1 MEQANSLLFHQM
13 SVLSAFLSA
22 GKHVQ
27 SNPDSNNQNC
37 MRSCKLRHKVMQ
49 TKAQIEYFHCV
60 FLGVPRFWASLSL
73 LVLACACRHNLICS
87 LWAKGQ
93 LQIQGAI
100 DESTWIKAETLN
112 GKGSKNEPS
121 VGLNSAYIMLHLSCR
136 ATEWIRRK
144 GLCRP
149 RQRRCIRKVP
159 ATERFDGS
167 GNPSPTHQ
175 KNARTGHW
183 LFISNG
189 FTLEFKSVKIWK
201 STPVAKR
208 MQQHAQQG
216 ETIKASL
223 LAYLHPGSDDTWFHV
238 RRRVKCC
245 GPNCFTSPMFDGCDQ
260 TNTKSV
266 LYLHICRKIY
276 TYVVEKNVSI

>member
-1 MEQANSLLFHQM
+1 M
-13 SVLSAFLSA
+13 
-22 GKHVQ
+22 
-27 SNPDSNNQNC
+27 
-37 MRSCKLRHKVMQ
+37 
-49 TKAQIEYFHCV
+49 V
-60 FLGVPRFWASLSL
+60 FRFWASLSL

-121 VGLNSAYIMLHLSCR
+121 VGLNSAYVMLHLSCR

-144 GLCRP
+144 RLCHP

-175 KNARTGHW
+175 KNARTGHRF
-183 LFISNG
+183 LFQMVSHQSLGRSRFGNP
-189 FTLEFKSVKIWK
+189 LPLPRECNNMPNKVKPSK
-201 STPVAKR
+201 HPS
-208 MQQHAQQG
+208 
-216 ETIKASL
+216 SL
-223 LAYLHPGSDDTWFHV
+223 TFIQAVMIRGSMWGV
-238 RRRVKCC
+238 
-245 GPNCFTSPMFDGCDQ
+245 G
-260 TNTKSV
+260 
-266 LYLHICRKIY
+266 
-276 TYVVEKNVSI
+276 

>member
-1 MEQANSLLFHQM
+1 M
-13 SVLSAFLSA
+13 
-22 GKHVQ
+22 
-27 SNPDSNNQNC
+27 
-37 MRSCKLRHKVMQ
+37 
-49 TKAQIEYFHCV
+49 V
-60 FLGVPRFWASLSL
+60 FRFWASLSL

-144 GLCRP
+144 RLCRP

-175 KNARTGHW
+175 KKCTDW
-183 LFISNG
+183 
-189 FTLEFKSVKIWK
+189 TLIFYFKWFHIRVWVGQDLEIHS
-201 STPVAKR
+201 PC
-208 MQQHAQQG
+208 HAQQG

-266 LYLHICRKIY
+266 LHLLGCMFILLKPSNSLDG
-276 TYVVEKNVSI
+276 TKPAME

>member
-1 MEQANSLLFHQM
+1 M
-13 SVLSAFLSA
+13 
-22 GKHVQ
+22 
-27 SNPDSNNQNC
+27 
-37 MRSCKLRHKVMQ
+37 
-49 TKAQIEYFHCV
+49 V
-60 FLGVPRFWASLSL
+60 FRFWASLSL

-144 GLCRP
+144 RLCRP

-167 GNPSPTHQ
+167 WWLWIPIIHVPLDAESLCDFLIFIEIMEIEAALQLEVVGNLGITS
-175 KNARTGHW
+175 NY
-183 LFISNG
+183 LNIS
-189 FTLEFKSVKIWK
+189 E
-201 STPVAKR
+201 
-208 MQQHAQQG
+208 
-216 ETIKASL
+216 
-223 LAYLHPGSDDTWFHV
+223 
-238 RRRVKCC
+238 
-245 GPNCFTSPMFDGCDQ
+245 
-260 TNTKSV
+260 
-266 LYLHICRKIY
+266 
-276 TYVVEKNVSI
+276 

>member
-1 MEQANSLLFHQM
+1 M
-13 SVLSAFLSA
+13 
-22 GKHVQ
+22 
-27 SNPDSNNQNC
+27 
-37 MRSCKLRHKVMQ
+37 
-49 TKAQIEYFHCV
+49 V
-60 FLGVPRFWASLSL
+60 FRFWASLSL

-144 GLCRP
+144 RLCRP

-175 KNARTGHW
+175 KKCTDWTLIFYFKWFHIRVWVGQDLEIHSPCQENATTCPTRWNHQSITPRLPSSRQWWYVVPCEASGKMLRAK
-183 LFISNG
+183 LFHITHVWRMRPNQHQICSPFAGLHVHPSKTVKFIRRDKTSNG
-189 FTLEFKSVKIWK
+189 I
-201 STPVAKR
+201 
-208 MQQHAQQG
+208 
-216 ETIKASL
+216 
-223 LAYLHPGSDDTWFHV
+223 SD
-238 RRRVKCC
+238 
-245 GPNCFTSPMFDGCDQ
+245 
-260 TNTKSV
+260 
-266 LYLHICRKIY
+266 
-276 TYVVEKNVSI
+276 E